1 MYKLLMIEDDA
12 VEADVLREHARRYAE
27 ERGEEFSV
35 TWYRSALELTG
46 GEQPFDLIFADPP
59 YGRGSGDAVRA
70 AVEQSGWLARGGWLA
85 IETAKGQRVELG
97 NLRLDAERDTGP
109 ARITLLQG

>member
-46 GEQPFDLIFADPP
+46 GEQPFDLIFETPAAAPE
-59 YGRGSGDAVRA
+59 ALQVRA
-70 AVEQSGWLARGGWLA
+70 IGAALDSILAEYRQFIAYGL
-85 IETAKGQRVELG
+85 
-97 NLRLDAERDTGP
+97 NL
-109 ARITLLQG
+109 